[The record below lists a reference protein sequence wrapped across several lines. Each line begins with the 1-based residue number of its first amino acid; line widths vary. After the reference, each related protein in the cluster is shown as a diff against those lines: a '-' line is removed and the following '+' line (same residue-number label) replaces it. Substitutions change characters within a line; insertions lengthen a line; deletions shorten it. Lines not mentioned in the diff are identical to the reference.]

1 MHALAGN
8 VTCKASLPI
17 RSWQGSNL
25 SLIIATTLHHRKE
38 LVEPIMERVSAP
50 INRAKALVCARC
62 WTKCFDTE
70 GFERLG
76 RREIMNFTYDVSVC
90 GLRSTDDI
98 VSHLLPKTC
107 HSLHDAV
114 ISSCRYTY

>member
-8 VTCKASLPI
+8 VTCEASLPT
-17 RSWQGSNL
+17 RSWQGSNF

-38 LVEPIMERVSAP
+38 LVEPIMERVSAS